1 MTTKCAN
8 YNYWDSL
15 WWKMQ
20 FSQTC
25 ICHLGISGSLLV
37 SSDIYQPFL
46 LFASLLSWLSVIPY
60 TCSLFVLFPPLFT
73 LPLLISSCAHVYH
86 CSVSMFI
93 YWQEQCNKHK
103 ICMAILIISWSSSA
117 LNSSW
122 FAFPDSYVKAILLRW
137 EMLSSHFVPA
147 STAHAIWNHSAQWFR
162 AAVPPHSSCCFTG
175 QII

>member
-1 MTTKCAN
+1 MRENAILSN
-8 YNYWDSL
+8 MHMPL
-15 WWKMQ
+15 
-20 FSQTC
+20 
-25 ICHLGISGSLLV
+25 LGISGSLLV
-37 SSDIYQPFL
+37 SSDIYLPFL

-117 LNSSW
+117 QNSSW
-122 FAFPDSYVKAILLRW
+122 FAFSDSYVKAILLRW

-162 AAVPPHSSCCFTG
+162 AAVPPHSSCCFTV